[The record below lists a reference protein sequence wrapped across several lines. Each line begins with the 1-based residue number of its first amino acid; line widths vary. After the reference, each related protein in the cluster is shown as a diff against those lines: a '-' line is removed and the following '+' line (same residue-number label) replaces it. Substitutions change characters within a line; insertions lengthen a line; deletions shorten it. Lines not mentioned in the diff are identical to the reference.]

1 MKLNLKFTL
10 IGVVSTILFCIGLL
24 HLGGTETVM
33 LGLLTPSF
41 GSLEEIRNFMK
52 SFKANSDGITD
63 VTALTNGAAT
73 TMHNLD
79 EEMVL
84 LAQDSD
90 EYNFLN
96 TMFYRDTK
104 STLNVFGQILD
115 WGGNGDFSFV
125 GEVDDAEFKDVSIK
139 RISKTV
145 SFLAEG
151 YAVSKVLDIQDTG
164 SYDPEAIQVQGAINR
179 IMQTLAYG
187 AWYAEKAINP
197 LEFDGFVTELKNAGQ
212 VYDARGGFPEI
223 KIIKELA
230 VNIRTNFG
238 MVNEF
243 WLHDGVKNVLDTYYT
258 ESKEFFTQPNNGS
271 MADIGYNIPGLVG
284 APLKDK
290 RLEFKTDLWMNR
302 HLVELPTYRDA
313 NGNKVSGKTN
323 SLAPDAPSIALA
335 VSGGPVLGSEWLPKD
350 TKNSS
355 GVDAGVSYR
364 VVACNK
370 SGRSAPSAIVTS
382 GAMSAGKSITVT
394 ITPAGSGY
402 AATYFQIFRETSPG
416 SGDFRLTERI
426 VKSAN
431 PTTVYVDLNA
441 WRPGCT
447 EGVVGD
453 FNSRSALDQK
463 RTYQMLRM
471 LPLLQTK
478 FSPNA
483 VYQRKLAGM
492 VEWYG
497 GLAVLQPKRFYLI
510 KNLPTTLV

>member
-10 IGVVSTILFCIGLL
+10 IGVVSVFLFCTGILL
-24 HLGGTETVM
+24 GNAESVM
-33 LGLLTPSF
+33 LGLMTPSF
-41 GSLEEIRNFMK
+41 GTLEEIRTFMK
-52 SFKANSDGITD
+52 SFNANSDGITD
-63 VTALTNGAAT
+63 VTALTNGQAL

-84 LAQDSD
+84 LAQDSNA
-90 EYNFLN
+90 YNFLN
-96 TMFYRDTK
+96 TMFYKDTK

-125 GEVDDAEFKDVSIK
+125 GEVDDAEFKDVTIK

-151 YAVSKVLDIQDTG
+151 YAISKVLDIQDTG

-179 IMQTLAYG
+179 IMQTLAYST
-187 AWYAEKAINP
+187 WYAEKAVNS

-212 VYDARGGFPEI
+212 VFDARGGFPDI
-223 KIIKELA
+223 KLIKELC
-230 VNIRTNFG
+230 VNIRTQFG
-238 MVNEF
+238 MANEF
-243 WLHDGVKNVLDTYYT
+243 WLHDGCKNVLDTYYT
-258 ESKEFFTQPNNGS
+258 EAKEFFAQPNNGQPT
-271 MADIGYNIPGLVG
+271 IGYNIPGLVG
-284 APLKDK
+284 APLKDN
-290 RLEFKTDLWMNR
+290 RLDFKTDLWMNR
-302 HLVELPTYRDA
+302 HLIELPSYRDA
-313 NGNKVSGKTN
+313 NGNKVLGKTN
-323 SLAPDAPSIALA
+323 TNAPDAPSASAA
-335 VSGGPVLGSEWLPKD
+335 VSGGATAGSAWLATD

-355 GVDAGVSYR
+355 GVDAAVNYK
-364 VVACNK
+364 VVAVNK
-370 SGRSAPSAIVTS
+370 SGRSAASAVVTS
-382 GAMSAGKSITVT
+382 GTMSAGKSITLT
-394 ITPAGSGY
+394 ITPAGTGI
-402 AATYFQIFRETSPG
+402 AALYFQIFRETFPG
-416 SGDFRLTERI
+416 SGDYRLTERV
-426 VKSAN
+426 VKSGS
-431 PTTVYVDLNA
+431 PTTTYVDLNL

-453 FNSRSALDQK
+453 FNSHSALDQT

-510 KNLPTTLV
+510 KNLPTTLR

>member
-10 IGVVSTILFCIGLL
+10 IGVVSAFLFCTGLL
-24 HLGGTETVM
+24 LGNAESVM
-33 LGLLTPSF
+33 LGLMSPTF
-41 GSLEEIRNFMK
+41 GSLEEIRKFAK
-52 SFKANSDGITD
+52 SFNANSEGITD

-73 TMHNLD
+73 TIHSLD

-96 TMFYRDTK
+96 TMFHKDTK
-104 STLNVFGQILD
+104 SALNVFGQILD

-125 GEVDDAEFKDVSIK
+125 GETDDADFKDVSIK

-151 YAVSKVLDIQDTG
+151 YALSKVLDIQDTG
-164 SYDPEAIQVQGAINR
+164 SYDPEQIQVQGAINR

-187 AWYAEKAINP
+187 VWYAKKSVNP
-197 LEFDGFVTELKNAGQ
+197 LEFDGFVTELEAAGQ
-212 VYDARGGFPEI
+212 VFDAQGGFPAI
-223 KIIKELA
+223 KTIKELT
-230 VNIRTNFG
+230 VNIRTQFG
-238 MVNEF
+238 MANEF
-243 WLHDGVKNVLDTYYT
+243 WLHDGCKNVLDTYYT
-258 ESKEFFTQPNNGS
+258 EAKEFFVQPNNTNPTV
-271 MADIGYNIPGLVG
+271 GYDIPGLKG
-284 APLKDK
+284 APLKDG
-290 RLEFKTDLWMNR
+290 RLDFKTDLWMNR
-302 HLVELPTYRDA
+302 HMVELPTFRDA
-313 NGNKVSGKTN
+313 NNNKVSGKTN
-323 SLAPDAPSIALA
+323 PKAPDAPSFTAG
-335 VSGGPVLGSEWLPKD
+335 VSGSAVVGSNWLPRD
-350 TKNSS
+350 TKNVS
-355 GVDAGVSYR
+355 GADAGVSYR
-364 VVACNK
+364 VVACNRY
-370 SGRSAPSAIVTS
+370 GRSAPSTVVTS
-382 GAMSAGKSITVT
+382 ATMFPGRAITLT
-394 ITPAGSGY
+394 ITPAGTGEI
-402 AATYFQIFRETSPG
+402 ATYFQIFRESIPG
-416 SGDFRLTERI
+416 NGKYYLTERI
-426 VKSAN
+426 VRSQN

-478 FSPNA
+478 FTPNA

-497 GLAVLQPKRFYLI
+497 GLAVLQPKRFYLV